1 MSNPWTFALK
11 SRFYNPP
18 LFQEERMNILPDGES
33 VRKAVKWISESL
45 KENSGTSIST
55 LIEQASLKF
64 DLTPKDAD
72 FLIAFYKKGA

>member
-1 MSNPWTFALK
+1 
-11 SRFYNPP
+11 
-18 LFQEERMNILPDGES
+18 MNILPDGES